1 MAKAKVTFEDI
12 GLTVLVPVGS
22 RVIETS
28 EKVGAGLIYGCREG
42 DCGTCLMQVVEG
54 WDNLSVPSIVEDKIL
69 RESAAGRHYRLACQA
84 QVLGDVTVKPA

>member
-1 MAKAKVTFEDI
+1 MAKARITFADI
-12 GLTVLVPVGS
+12 DLTVTVPVGS
-22 RVIETS
+22 RVVETS

-69 RESAAGRHYRLACQA
+69 REAAAGRHHRLACQA